1 MISHVLHGGA
11 RSNSSLTPIM
21 AEQVGRSETAQKQ
34 LEMYQSQTEPFFS
47 VALDCFTLS
56 P

>member
-1 MISHVLHGGA
+1 MISNALHVDV
-11 RSNSSLTPIM
+11 RSDSSLTPIR

-34 LEMYQSQTEPFFS
+34 LQMYQSQTEPFFL

>member
-1 MISHVLHGGA
+1 VPGDTISHDFQCTAWGRA
-11 RSNSSLTPIM
+11 

-34 LEMYQSQTEPFFS
+34 LQMYQSQTKPFFL